1 MLQCVVEIL
10 GEHYKVAKLL
20 TMPTSP
26 NFVRSN
32 FSLVRTVG
40 ITVSP
45 FTGKTKTQ
53 EFDGVYW
60 TAEVSLPPMRRSQ
73 AVEWQSFLLELNA
86 TVNHFKFA
94 DPDALT
100 NSGTYTTAHLIS
112 EHRVNNTS
120 VALTFSGSTLTAS
133 ASTFANAIVGD
144 FIVVTGAVNEENNGT
159 HKILSKS
166 NANTIVVTDSAFT
179 SESNT
184 SSCKVRTNVKGATG
198 LSLKASSTSATG
210 TIKKGDYLSIQSA
223 ANSTGSPAQ
232 LVMATQ
238 DATFTDA
245 STDQYSVAIQP
256 KLRSDLAAN
265 HYVVFTN
272 PKGTFRMISNEVS
285 WSADRVSN
293 YGLGFSCIEVI

>member
-1 MLQCVVEIL
+1 M
-10 GEHYKVAKLL
+10 AKLL

-32 FSLVRTVG
+32 FTLVRTVG
-40 ITVSP
+40 TTTSP

-100 NSGTYTTAHLIS
+100 NTGTYTTPHLIS
-112 EHRVNNTS
+112 QKRVTNDS
-120 VALTFSGSTLTAS
+120 VALTFSGSTLTAG

-159 HKILSKS
+159 HKILSKT

-223 ANSTGSPAQ
+223 ANTTGSPAQ

-256 KLRSDLAAN
+256 KLRSDLALD

>member
-1 MLQCVVEIL
+1 M
-10 GEHYKVAKLL
+10 AKLIS
-20 TMPTSP
+20 MPTSP
-26 NFVRSN
+26 NFVKSE
-32 FSLVRTVG
+32 FTLVRTVG
-40 ITVSP
+40 TTTSP

-60 TAEVSLPPMRRSQ
+60 VANVALPPMRRLQ

-100 NSGTYTTAHLIS
+100 NTGTYSTAHLIS

-120 VALTFSGSTLTAS
+120 VTLSFSGSTLTAG

-144 FIVVTGAVNEENNGT
+144 FIVVTGAINEENNGT
-159 HKILSKS
+159 HKIVTWTS
-166 NANTIVVTDSAFT
+166 NTVVVTDAVFT
-179 SESNT
+179 TESST
-184 SSCKVRTNVKGATG
+184 ASCKVRTNVKGATG

-223 ANSTGSPAQ
+223 ANTTGTPAQ

-238 DATFTDA
+238 DATFTNA
-245 STDQYSVAIQP
+245 ATDQYSVAIQP
-256 KLRSDLAAN
+256 KLRSELATG

-272 PKGTFRMISNEVS
+272 PKGTFRLISNEVS
-285 WSADRVSN
+285 WSADRISN
-293 YGLGFSCIEVI
+293 YGFSFSCIEVI

>member
-1 MLQCVVEIL
+1 
-10 GEHYKVAKLL
+10 VAKLIS
-20 TMPTSP
+20 MPTSP
-26 NFVRSN
+26 NFVKSE
-32 FSLVRTVG
+32 FTLVRTVG
-40 ITVSP
+40 TTTSP

-60 TAEVSLPPMRRSQ
+60 VANVALPPMRRLQ

-100 NSGTYTTAHLIS
+100 NTGTYSTAHLIS

-120 VALTFSGSTLTAS
+120 VTLSFSGSTLTAG

-144 FIVVTGAVNEENNGT
+144 FIVVTGAINEENNGT
-159 HKILSKS
+159 HKIVTWTS
-166 NANTIVVTDSAFT
+166 NTVVVTDASFT
-179 SESNT
+179 TESST
-184 SSCKVRTNVKGATG
+184 ASCKVRTNVKGATG

-223 ANSTGSPAQ
+223 ANTTGSPAQ

-238 DATFTDA
+238 DATFTNA
-245 STDQYSVAIQP
+245 ATDQYSIAIQP
-256 KLRSDLAAN
+256 KLRSDLATG

-272 PKGTFRMISNEVS
+272 PKGTFRLISNEVS
-285 WSADRVSN
+285 WSADRISN
-293 YGLGFSCIEVI
+293 YGFSFSCIEVI

>member
-1 MLQCVVEIL
+1 MLQCVAETL

-32 FSLVRTVG
+32 FTLVRTVG

-53 EFDGVYW
+53 EYDGVYW

-100 NSGTYTTAHLIS
+100 NTGTYTTPHLIS
-112 EHRVNNTS
+112 QRRVNNTS
-120 VALTFSGSTLTAS
+120 VALTFSGSTLTAG
-133 ASTFANAIVGD
+133 ASTFGNAIVGD

-159 HKILSKS
+159 HKILSKT

-223 ANSTGSPAQ
+223 ANTTGSPAQ

-256 KLRSDLAAN
+256 KLRSDLAVD

>member
-1 MLQCVVEIL
+1 
-10 GEHYKVAKLL
+10 VAKLIS
-20 TMPTSP
+20 MPTSP
-26 NFVRSN
+26 NFVKSE
-32 FSLVRTVG
+32 FTLVRTVG
-40 ITVSP
+40 TTTSP

-60 TAEVSLPPMRRSQ
+60 VANVALPPMRRLQ

-100 NSGTYTTAHLIS
+100 NTGTYSTAHLIS

-120 VALTFSGSTLTAS
+120 VTLSFSGSTLTAG

-144 FIVVTGAVNEENNGT
+144 FIVVTGAINEENNGT
-159 HKILSKS
+159 HKIVTWTS
-166 NANTIVVTDSAFT
+166 NTVVVTDASFT
-179 SESNT
+179 TESST
-184 SSCKVRTNVKGATG
+184 ASCKVRTNVKGATG

-223 ANSTGSPAQ
+223 ANTTGSPAQ

-238 DATFTDA
+238 DATFTNA
-245 STDQYSVAIQP
+245 ATDQYSVAIQP
-256 KLRSDLAAN
+256 KLRSDLATG

-272 PKGTFRMISNEVS
+272 PKGTFRLISNEVS
-285 WSADRVSN
+285 WAADRISN
-293 YGLGFSCIEVI
+293 YGISFLVLR

>member
-1 MLQCVVEIL
+1 M
-10 GEHYKVAKLL
+10 AKLI
-20 TMPTSP
+20 TMPNSP
-26 NFVRSN
+26 NFIRSN
-32 FSLVRTVG
+32 WSLIRTVG
-40 ITVSP
+40 TTVSP

-100 NSGTYTTAHLIS
+100 NTGTYTTPHLIS
-112 EHRVNNTS
+112 QKRVNNAS
-120 VALTFSGSTLTAS
+120 VALTFSGSTLTAG
-133 ASTFANAIVGD
+133 ASTFGNAIVGD

-159 HKILSKS
+159 HKILSKT

-223 ANSTGSPAQ
+223 ANTTGSPAQ

-256 KLRSDLAAN
+256 KLRSDLAVD